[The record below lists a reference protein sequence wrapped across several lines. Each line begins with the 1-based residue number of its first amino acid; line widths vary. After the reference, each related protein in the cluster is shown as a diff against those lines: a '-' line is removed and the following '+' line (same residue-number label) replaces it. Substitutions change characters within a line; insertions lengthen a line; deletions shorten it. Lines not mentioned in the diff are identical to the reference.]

1 MVAGT
6 SNDERPT
13 GDVEQFEI
21 FAERVAAFRVE
32 LAFLAFAGVV
42 FAGLWL
48 GLREDPVTA
57 AIQVLVV
64 AVLLLL
70 MPRSGA
76 PIRRRL
82 TAAAVRRR
90 FDRATRHCKLEHIRV
105 TGVHALWSGHRI
117 DLHLTHGQTFAAIET
132 YGESLAASMGVRD
145 VQVERLEGDASRG
158 SVVIPGD
165 DPFIAAAAARWP
177 AIDETSEWSL
187 WHPVPLGVDEHAGRI
202 GLSLIERNILIG
214 GRPGS
219 GKSVAMS
226 LLLATAALDARCVI
240 VAMDGKQVE
249 LAPWQDSC
257 ASFSVRVES
266 AIGQLAQV
274 QELMDKRFSELRK
287 AKLRKVTPDY
297 PLYVVAIDELAL
309 FTSGAQKKLCSE
321 FSDRLRDIVARGRA
335 AGVIVIAAT
344 QKPGTDTIPSALR
357 DLFALRLAFG
367 CTTPEASDTILGRG
381 YASRGFDASE
391 IATGEPGVGY
401 LLAEESSPV
410 RLRTFYLTDTDV
422 AALAGRAREL
432 RRKDG
437 HLHDG

>member
-1 MVAGT
+1 MDKLRDTPAG
-6 SNDERPT
+6 R
-13 GDVEQFEI
+13 GDL
-21 FAERVAAFRVE
+21 ERVERMAEDIGRALAEYRVE
-32 LAFLAFAGVV
+32 LAFAAVLGAA

-48 GLREDPVTA
+48 GLHQVPVTA
-57 AIQVLVV
+57 AIQTVVLV
-64 AVLLLL
+64 AVLLVAPWTGGP
-70 MPRSGA
+70 PRRA
-76 PIRRRL
+76 L
-82 TAAAVRRR
+82 AAAAVRRR
-90 FDRATRHCKLEHIRV
+90 WDRATRHCGLEHVRV
-105 TGVHALWSGHRI
+105 KRVRPLWSGHRI
-117 DLHLTHGQTFAAIET
+117 ELHLTRGTTFLTLDMASEA
-132 YGESLAASMGVRD
+132 LAASMGVRG
-145 VQVERLEGDASRG
+145 LEVDRSPDDASRG

-165 DPFIAAAAARWP
+165 DPFIEAAAARWP
-177 AIDETSEWSL
+177 AIDETPEWSL
-187 WHPVPLGVDEHAGRI
+187 WNSIPIGVNEHGDRI
-202 GLSLIERNILIG
+202 GLSLVERNILIG
-214 GRPGS
+214 GRPGA

-226 LLLATAALDARCVI
+226 LLLATAALDPRTVI

-266 AIGQLAQV
+266 AIGQLAQL
-274 QELMDKRFSELRK
+274 QELMDRRFGELRK

-335 AGVIVIAAT
+335 AGVIVLAAT
-344 QKPGTDTIPSALR
+344 QKPGTDTVPSALR

-401 LLAEESSPV
+401 LLAEENTPV
-410 RLRTFYLTDTDV
+410 RIKTFHLVDADV
-422 AALAGRAREL
+422 AALAERAHSI
-432 RRKDG
+432 RKE
-437 HLHDG
+437 HH